1 MTEYD
6 IFINAAGSSP
16 DSSFL
21 MNSCL
26 KTDSGFINCDENFQT
41 ADSNIYAIGDVSVSN
56 NLNNQHWAY
65 AQVRTESLSVLT
77 SSTAPPN
84 PIFVENASMLHFID
98 FAVVSVCKN
107 GDANFFL

>member
-6 IFINAAGSSP
+6 VFINAAGSTP

-41 ADSNIYAIGDVSVSN
+41 ANSNIYAIGDVSVSN

-65 AQVRTESLSVLT
+65 AQVEIHCNRCQCNHKTLEALITVQRYL
-77 SSTAPPN
+77 
-84 PIFVENASMLHFID
+84 
-98 FAVVSVCKN
+98 
-107 GDANFFL
+107 

>member
-6 IFINAAGSSP
+6 VFINAAGSTP

-41 ADSNIYAIGDVSVSN
+41 VNSNIYAIGDVSVSN

-65 AQVRTESLSVLT
+65 AQVR
-77 SSTAPPN
+77 
-84 PIFVENASMLHFID
+84 MQ
-98 FAVVSVCKN
+98 FATDVSAVIKS
-107 GDANFFL
+107 

>member
-6 IFINAAGSSP
+6 VFINAAGSSP

-21 MNSCL
+21 MNTCL

-65 AQVRTESLSVLT
+65 AQVRLDLWCSVIKHPLIYCIGKWK
-77 SSTAPPN
+77 SSSPSYFGE
-84 PIFVENASMLHFID
+84 II
-98 FAVVSVCKN
+98 
-107 GDANFFL
+107 

>member
-6 IFINAAGSSP
+6 VFINAAGSSP

-21 MNSCL
+21 MNTCL

-65 AQVRTESLSVLT
+65 AQVTFWRTIPFQQLKVMRCYEALSYIILIGKWQSGSPSYFGKT
-77 SSTAPPN
+77 
-84 PIFVENASMLHFID
+84 I
-98 FAVVSVCKN
+98 
-107 GDANFFL
+107 

>member
-1 MTEYD
+1 MNEFD
-6 IFINAAGSSP
+6 VFINAAGSSP

-21 MNSCL
+21 MNTCL

-65 AQVRTESLSVLT
+65 AQVRRDLEVIQCYEA
-77 SSTAPPN
+77 TAH
-84 PIFVENASMLHFID
+84 IIV
-98 FAVVSVCKN
+98 
-107 GDANFFL
+107 

>member
-6 IFINAAGSSP
+6 VFINAAGSTP

-41 ADSNIYAIGDVSVSN
+41 ANSNIYAIGDVSISN

-65 AQVRTESLSVLT
+65 AQVRMQFATDV
-77 SSTAPPN
+77 TAATKP
-84 PIFVENASMLHFID
+84 
-98 FAVVSVCKN
+98 
-107 GDANFFL
+107 

>member
-6 IFINAAGSSP
+6 VFINAAGSTP

-26 KTDSGFINCDENFQT
+26 KSDSGFINCDENFQT
-41 ADSNIYAIGDVSVSN
+41 ANSDIYAIGDVSVSN

-65 AQVRTESLSVLT
+65 AQVSKVAVLSVTLSTHRSDVTCRLVT
-77 SSTAPPN
+77 SGYL
-84 PIFVENASMLHFID
+84 VDVL
-98 FAVVSVCKN
+98 
-107 GDANFFL
+107 